1 MEYVRGEPIAAPT
14 EEELPLQ
21 SAYRHERE
29 RPDAPFLFQPLGGGQ
44 VDVYDW
50 RRTMDA
56 ARRIAR
62 WLESKELPKG
72 SRVAL
77 VSKNCAQH
85 FIFDL
90 AIWMAGHVSV
100 AIYPTMGP
108 DSLRFVL
115 EHSESS
121 LLFVGKLDDWAAMR
135 SGVPDGLELVTCA
148 LGPEIEGAARWDDI
162 LAQNEPIQGEPV
174 RDRDDTLL
182 LMYTSGSTGLPKGV
196 EATVEQSVAWARSAK
211 PLLQVTA
218 DDRMMSYLP
227 LAHSMER
234 NGLLVT
240 AFCIGFQVH
249 FVESLDTFIDD
260 LKRAKPTVFHSV
272 PRLWLKFK
280 AGVEAKMPSR
290 KLARLLRIPLF
301 GTVVRKKVLS
311 GLGLE
316 CCRMAFTASAPI
328 PAEILRWYL
337 DLGLELLEAYAM
349 TENCVVCTMT
359 RPGKIKPGWVGEP
372 LPGVELRISAEG
384 EIQTRGPGV
393 MKGYYKDPARTAE
406 TFTHDGWLR
415 TGDRGEID
423 ADGAVRITGR
433 VKELF
438 KTSKGKYIAPAPIEN
453 MLNTSGVIE
462 QSCVMGLGLP
472 QPFAVAMLSEPARE
486 RVHAG
491 DRDAVAAEVEAVLD
505 QLNAQLPGY
514 ERLRNL
520 VVTLDEWSIANGL
533 LTPTMKIKRSAIE
546 ERYAQYLDEE
556 ALPIP
561 GVLME
566 RAEVEAVLS

>member
-1 MEYVRGEPIAAPT
+1 MDYVRGEPIAPPSD
-14 EEELPLQ
+14 EELPLQ
-21 SAYRHERE
+21 CAYRHERE
-29 RPDAPFLFQPLGGGQ
+29 RPDAPFLFQPFDGGQ
-44 VDVYDW
+44 LDVYDW
-50 RRTMDA
+50 RRTMDG
-56 ARRIAR
+56 ARRIAS
-62 WLESKELPKG
+62 WLREKNLPRG

-77 VSKNCAQH
+77 ISKNCAQH

-100 AIYPTMGP
+100 AIYPTVGA
-108 DSLRFVL
+108 DTLRYVL

-121 LLFVGKLDDWAAMR
+121 LLFVGKLDNWEAMKH
-135 SGVPDGLELVTCA
+135 GVREGTELVTCA
-148 LGPEIEGAARWDDI
+148 FSPVIEGAIRWDDLI
-162 LAQNEPIQGEPV
+162 AEHEPIRDNPV
-174 RDRDDTLL
+174 RDRDDTLM
-182 LMYTSGSTGLPKGV
+182 LMYTSGSTGTPKGV
-196 EATVEQSVAWARSAK
+196 EATVEQAVAWARSAK
-211 PLLQVTA
+211 QLLQVSV

-249 FVESLDTFIDD
+249 FVESLDTFIED
-260 LKRAKPTVFHSV
+260 LKRARPTVFHSV

-280 AGVEAKMPSR
+280 AGVEAKMPAK

-311 GLGLE
+311 GLGLDA
-316 CCRMAFTASAPI
+316 CRMAFTGSAPI

-359 RPGKIKPGWVGEP
+359 RPGRIKPGYVGEP
-372 LPGVELRISAEG
+372 LPGVELRISEEG

-393 MKGYYKDPARTAE
+393 MNSYYRDPERTAE
-406 TFTHDGWLR
+406 TFTEDGWLR

-423 ADGAVRITGR
+423 DDGALRITGR

-438 KTSKGKYIAPAPIEN
+438 KTSKGKYVAPAPIEN
-453 MLNTSGVIE
+453 MLNTTGVIE
-462 QSCVMGLGLP
+462 QSCVMGVGMP
-472 QPFAVAMLSEPARE
+472 QPFAVVMLSEPARQRALAGE
-486 RVHAG
+486 RE
-491 DRDAVAAEVEAVLD
+491 AVSAEVEAVLKTV
-505 QLNAQLPGY
+505 NGALPGH

-520 VVTLDEWSIANGL
+520 MVTLDEWSIPNGL

-546 ERYAQYLDEE
+546 ERYAEYLSEE
-556 ALPIP
+556 ALPAP
-561 GVLME
+561 GVVME
-566 RAEVEAVLS
+566 SVEEEAAVS